1 MNSVKISMSMVTM
14 AALLSACGG
23 GGGGDSDKGGNTDNS
38 GNQPPVSVA
47 QAPLTSSNYQQV
59 AQEALNSSSFLLSS
73 ASLAT
78 GAQAGASQTV
88 LSIGEEQVM
97 QMLKHF
103 GRTPSTATGATY
115 TETEACPYG
124 GSITYADDD
133 RNNNGKV
140 DAGDSATMS
149 ANRCNLG
156 NGVVMNGKLGM
167 VANSVVGDWD
177 TPPFSF
183 EASITFNQLEVS
195 AGSSKTTGNGEASI
209 SLSAQSYS
217 KVSTKLKTQLLT
229 LSTTNANV
237 QTQQTLRAYTAA
249 SSVDG
254 SISSAT
260 ADGTL
265 VTSNLGNK
273 SIYIATPA
281 AFKVDNSRARYP
293 FQGVM
298 NIAGADKTSVR
309 ITAINA
315 TSVKIELDADGDG
328 SYEVNQTMLWSQML

>member
-1 MNSVKISMSMVTM
+1 M
-14 AALLSACGG
+14 
-23 GGGGDSDKGGNTDNS
+23 
-38 GNQPPVSVA
+38 
-47 QAPLTSSNYQQV
+47 
-59 AQEALNSSSFLLSS
+59 
-73 ASLAT
+73 
-78 GAQAGASQTV
+78 
-88 LSIGEEQVM
+88 
-97 QMLKHF
+97 
-103 GRTPSTATGATY
+103 
-115 TETEACPYG
+115 
-124 GSITYADDD
+124 
-133 RNNNGKV
+133 
-140 DAGDSATMS
+140 
-149 ANRCNLG
+149 G
-156 NGVVMNGKLGM
+156 NGVIMNGKLGM

-195 AGSSKTTGNGEASI
+195 AGSSKTTGNGEATI

-254 SISSAT
+254 AISSAT

-273 SIYIATPA
+273 SIYIATPS